1 VGLLL
6 EARQVSARPRQRI
19 ALPAPPLYPG
29 LPVRP
34 RSAFQ
39 PWLFLAPSL
48 LVLGTFVVLPLLVA
62 VFESVHRWD
71 LLTPRRYVGLRNYE
85 ALVAGGQLVD
95 TLGRTLGFGAVVVTL
110 GVGLGLALAVAL
122 DRPGRAFAFVRG
134 AVFSAY
140 VVSWILD
147 ADAGLLTALVR
158 ALGLSP
164 RSWLG
169 DPSVALWSL
178 AGVTVW
184 KITGYAM
191 VIFLAGLQEVPRSLR
206 EAAALDGAGPL
217 QRFLHVTWPMLR
229 PTTAFVATT
238 SLILSFQ
245 AFDVVRV
252 MTQGGP
258 VKSTTLFVYAIY
270 EQVFLDLRI
279 GRASALVVVFFTV
292 LLALTLLQL
301 WAFRLARRG
310 AAEGAGGA
318 RGGGGD

>member
-1 VGLLL
+1 
-6 EARQVSARPRQRI
+6 
-19 ALPAPPLYPG
+19 
-29 LPVRP
+29 VRP
-34 RSAFQ
+34 RSALQ

-71 LLTPRRYVGLRNYE
+71 LLTPRRYVGLKNYE
-85 ALVAGGQLVD
+85 ALAAGGQLLD
-95 TLGRTLGFGAVVVTL
+95 TLGRTVGFGAVVVTL

-140 VVSWILD
+140 VVSWVGVALLWMWILD
-147 ADAGLLTALVR
+147 ADAGLVTALVR
-158 ALGLSP
+158 AVGLQP

-279 GRASALVVVFFTV
+279 GRASALVVVFFLV